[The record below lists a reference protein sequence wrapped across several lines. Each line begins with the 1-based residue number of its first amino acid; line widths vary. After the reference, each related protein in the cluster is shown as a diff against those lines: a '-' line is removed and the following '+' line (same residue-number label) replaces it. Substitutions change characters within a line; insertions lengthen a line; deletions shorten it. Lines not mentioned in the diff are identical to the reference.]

1 LKLGTTKNSFFLFRN
16 ISEKQ
21 PNISKFARLLN
32 PAYLMNY
39 LSKRRTALGA
49 MFFFV
54 GLCFASWAARIPDI
68 QAKFDL
74 SEGELGTML
83 LFLPLGSLLGL
94 PLAGWAV
101 HRYGSRSVI
110 IVGSFAY
117 AMTLPLI
124 GVSPSIFLLIPVL
137 IIYGLL
143 GNVMNISLNTQ
154 ALDLEDQMGKSILAS
169 FHGLWSTAGFVGA
182 GLGAGMIFIGFVP
195 ELHFVIV
202 MGIAM
207 VIIFSAQRFIVKDQK
222 VSEKGGLVL
231 KRPDSLL
238 LRIGV
243 IAFLGMMAEGCMF
256 DWSGVYF
263 KKVVMADPSLIA
275 LGYVA
280 FMGAMA
286 SGRFVTDKIAARF
299 TKVAVIQLSGIL
311 IFIGLALAVAFP
323 NIWIATIG
331 FLIVGFGIASI
342 IPLSYSIAGR
352 SKLYSPSVAL
362 AMVSTI
368 SFFGF
373 LLGPPFI
380 GFIAELFDL
389 KISFA
394 LIAVNGIGITLLSSF
409 RKKVFLIP
417 QKIKKPV
424 VV

>member
-1 LKLGTTKNSFFLFRN
+1 M
-16 ISEKQ
+16 
-21 PNISKFARLLN
+21 N
-32 PAYLMNY
+32 PSYIMNF

-74 SEGELGTML
+74 SEGQLGTML

-101 HRYGSRSVI
+101 HHYGSRRVI
-110 IVGSFAY
+110 MIGGFTY
-117 AMTLPLI
+117 AITLPLI
-124 GVSPSIFLLIPVL
+124 GLSPTILFLVPVL
-137 IIYGLL
+137 ILYGLL

-169 FHGLWSTAGFVGA
+169 FHGLWSMAGFVGA
-182 GLGAGMIFIGFVP
+182 GLGAGMIFINFAP
-195 ELHFVIV
+195 ELHYTIV
-202 MGIAM
+202 MGISIL
-207 VIIFSAQRFIVKDQK
+207 IILSAQRFIIKEK
-222 VSEKGGLVL
+222 KISEGGGLVL
-231 KRPDSLL
+231 KKPDALL
-238 LRIGV
+238 LRIGM
-243 IAFLGMMAEGCMF
+243 IAFLGMMCEGCMF

-263 KKVVMADPSLIA
+263 KKVVLADPSLIA

-280 FMGAMA
+280 FMASMA
-286 SGRFVTDKIAARF
+286 SGRFITDKVAARY
-299 TKVAVIQLSGIL
+299 TKVAVIQVSGIL
-311 IFIGLALAVAFP
+311 IFLGLGLSVAFP
-323 NIWIATIG
+323 NIWAASIG
-331 FLIVGFGIASI
+331 FLLVGFGVASI

-362 AMVSTI
+362 ALVSTI

-373 LLGPPFI
+373 LLGPPLI

-389 KISFA
+389 KTSFA
-394 LIAVNGIGITLLSSF
+394 IIAVNGIGITLLSSF

-417 QKIKKPV
+417 QKIKKAELYDIS
-424 VV
+424 